1 MRALKS
7 IPGTLALAVLATGLL
22 LLISAGGVFS
32 TWALDWF
39 WRLNGPLKSQSGAFS
54 GIGDQVAIIAIDE
67 ATLRRYRGERSRLP
81 RDVYARIIDE
91 ATRMGA
97 RLIGFDV
104 TFDEPG
110 DAAEDRQLAESARRS
125 GIVVTNCYLANNE
138 DFSRIWI
145 SGRAFFRDLARA
157 EGFAD
162 FPLDLDRDK
171 FIRRV
176 RLYYPR
182 GELPCRISFAI
193 ALYLADIG
201 RTPADVQYERTALV
215 LPRPGGMSSIRLPLD
230 YRGLSLVGFL
240 GGARSLPT
248 WSAADLLDGK
258 VPAEAIR
265 DRIVLVGGTAAEYRD
280 SFHTP
285 FSPLGDLPGV
295 ELHGHLLENL
305 FAGVTLR
312 EISGPSWWTILLV
325 LAAAAAAIVHFF
337 SAIHGGIMLAVIGAG
352 CLPLT
357 LFLFVNRMI
366 FVNPFDLWATF
377 AVSWAVVTVHD
388 AYRLSQEKNQIAK
401 LFRQYVAPHLLQELL
416 DHPESIARGGARRQ
430 AVILFAD
437 VRGFT
442 TICEESSP
450 EHVISFLNTYFN
462 AMTNVIFRFEGVID
476 KFMGDGLMA
485 FFGVPLFHDH
495 TVSRAVEAALAM
507 QQALRDLQRSH
518 ARDGDF
524 PIRRIGIGIH
534 GGEVVVGNVGSD
546 LYQEYTVLGDAVNVA
561 ARLESQATNGGI
573 LISGWV
579 KDHLPTHRFS
589 LRSCGALKVKGR
601 KSEVEAFEVIDTQ
614 HDTTASEASI
624 G

>member
-1 MRALKS
+1 MRTLKAAA
-7 IPGTLALAVLATGLL
+7 GAVALAVVATALL
-22 LLISAGGVFS
+22 LVISAGGVFS

-39 WRLNGPLKSQSGAFS
+39 WRLNGPLKKPTGGIS
-54 GIGDQVAIIAIDE
+54 GIGDQVVIVAIDE
-67 ATLRRYRGERSRLP
+67 PTLRRYRGERPRLP
-81 RDVYARIIDE
+81 RDVYARIITQ
-91 ATRMGA
+91 ASQMGA

-110 DAAEDRQLAESARRS
+110 TAEEDRQLAEAARTS
-125 GIVVTNCYLANNE
+125 GTVVTNCYLANNE
-138 DFSRIWI
+138 NFSRIWI
-145 SGRAFFRDLARA
+145 SGRAFFREHAKA

-182 GELPCRISFAI
+182 GDLPCRVSFAI

-201 RTPADVQYERTALV
+201 QTPDSVLYERTALV
-215 LPRPGGMSSIRLPLD
+215 LPRPGGLDSIRIPLD
-230 YRGLSLVGFL
+230 HRGLSLVGFL
-240 GGARSLPT
+240 GGAKSLPT
-248 WSAADLLDGK
+248 FSATDLLDGK
-258 VPAEAIR
+258 IPPEALR

-305 FAGVTLR
+305 FSGILLR
-312 EISGPSWWTILLV
+312 EVSGPTWWAILLLTASV
-325 LAAAAAAIVHFF
+325 ASFFVHRVGTI
-337 SAIHGGIMLAVIGAG
+337 AGGIVLSLVGVA
-352 CLPLT
+352 CLPLA
-357 LFLFVNRMI
+357 LLLFVNRMTFI
-366 FVNPFDLWATF
+366 NPFDLWATL
-377 AVSWAVVTVHD
+377 AVTWTSVTFYD
-388 AYRLSQEKNQIAK
+388 SYRLRNEKNQLAK
-401 LFRQYVAPHLLQELL
+401 LFRQYVSPHLLQELL
-416 DHPESIARGGARRQ
+416 EHPESIARGGARRQ

-462 AMTNVIFRFEGVID
+462 AMTKVIFRFEGVID

-495 TVSRAVEAALAM
+495 TVVRAVEAALAM
-507 QQALRDLQRSH
+507 QQALVDLQQMYRQQ
-518 ARDGDF
+518 GEF

-534 GGEVVVGNVGSD
+534 GGDVVVGNVGSD

-561 ARLESQATNGGI
+561 ARLESQAMNGGI
-573 LISGWV
+573 LISGWI
-579 KDHLPTHRFS
+579 KDHLPADRFS

-601 KSEVEAFEVIDTQ
+601 KGEVEAYEVTAI
-614 HDTTASEASI
+614 TTTDVQ
-624 G
+624 